1 MFESINNPRSS
12 SALFNS
18 KSSTPCATIHIISLA
33 SGSQG
38 RSTNHLFTPRLL
50 LLVHTMSNNVDTIS
64 KTLSSPPPPTLE
76 EIMATFNAQEN
87 GDKELLA
94 AIVRAKEAEELRV
107 AAVASLQETI
117 MQLQHALAQASGL
130 ISPRTPPRRGQSSKS
145 VRHRT
150 ASRSN
155 SR

>member
-1 MFESINNPRSS
+1 MSS
-12 SALFNS
+12 GNYDAI
-18 KSSTPCATIHIISLA
+18 T
-33 SGSQG
+33 
-38 RSTNHLFTPRLL
+38 
-50 LLVHTMSNNVDTIS
+50 

-76 EIMATFNAQEN
+76 EILCAFNAQED

-130 ISPRTPPRRGQSSKS
+130 IPGPRTPPRRSHSTKS
-145 VRHRT
+145 TRRRAAPNRST
-150 ASRSN
+150 SR
-155 SR
+155 